1 MNETVK
7 ALALAYAAC
16 LVEFHEVNE
25 LVGRSPLRENQAA
38 VRRAYE
44 ELVDAQNRLDDA
56 ARKSVQ

>member
-7 ALALAYAAC
+7 ALALAYAEC

-25 LVGRSPLRENQAA
+25 LVGHSPLRENHAA

-56 ARKSVQ
+56 ARQSVQ